1 MFRHRGVSKQHS
13 AAVAELVRFVT
24 VSYNSMDRRQF
35 LLATLGG
42 ACAACGRG
50 DRDLLSAADRPSE
63 IDRIFAR
70 RHKQRL
76 FDGEALVAERG
87 VVVYRGA
94 FGLADRDAKRPYT
107 TDTRSCLAS
116 LSKPITAVAVMM
128 LAEAG
133 LVTFDTPLSQLLP
146 GFSADIGTVTVRHLL
161 SHTSGVPDYPA
172 LGIDHPGI
180 TNAEILAALR
190 GVQAPVFPPGQKYEY
205 SNSGYVLL
213 GSIVERLSGRALPE
227 FLATRIFTPLGMSST
242 FVLTSPADKTAD
254 VARGYDRKAGSDDFE
269 GMDTGDGGVYSTVND
284 LLRFDQ
290 ALYGESL
297 VRQNTLALA
306 FTPAEVREGSTT
318 YGFGW
323 NIVRDDTGVRVWHQ
337 GNTAGFRAFIERR
350 LSRRITVIMLTNGG
364 DTNRMAINEDIQRI
378 LARQHD

>member
-172 LGIDHPGI
+172 LGVDHPGI